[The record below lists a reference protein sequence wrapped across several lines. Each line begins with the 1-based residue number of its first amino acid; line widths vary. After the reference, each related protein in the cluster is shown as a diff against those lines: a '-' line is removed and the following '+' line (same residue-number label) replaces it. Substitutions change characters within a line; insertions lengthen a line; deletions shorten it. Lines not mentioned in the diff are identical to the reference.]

1 MRHLTK
7 IIGLTLGLLLI
18 VGSNSLYVISEVE
31 RGMTF
36 RFGEMIQSD
45 IKPGWHVKLPFIE
58 NVRRFDARILTVDAQ
73 PASFFTIENKR
84 LIVDSYAK
92 WRIADVDKY
101 YEATLGVE
109 RTADNRLAKR
119 VNDGL
124 RNQFGNRTLREVV
137 SGERDMLMKN
147 ITDSLNSTVLDEL
160 GIEIVDVRVK
170 RIDLPPEV
178 SNQVYRRMTA
188 ERNSEA
194 QELRSTGKEKAEKIR
209 ASADRER
216 TIELANAYRDAE
228 ELRGQG
234 DAEAARIYAEAYQQ
248 DPEFYAFMR
257 SLNAYKSAFSN
268 KGDILLVEPD
278 SEFFKYL
285 NQQKTK
291 S

>member
-1 MRHLTK
+1 MNNLLK
-7 IIGLTLGLLLI
+7 VVSFFLLLL
-18 VGSNSLYVISEVE
+18 VVVSNTLFVVSEVE
-31 RGMTF
+31 RGVTL
-36 RFGEMIQSD
+36 RFGEIVEAD
-45 IKPGWHVKLPFIE
+45 IKPGLHYKIPLVDDLK
-58 NVRRFDARILTVDAQ
+58 RFEARILTVDAQ
-73 PASFFTIENKR
+73 PESFFTVEKKR

-92 WRIADVDKY
+92 WRIADVETY
-101 YEATLGVE
+101 YKSTGGNQRVA
-109 RTADNRLAKR
+109 ANRLAKR

-124 RNQFGNRTLREVV
+124 RNQFGTRTLYEVV

-147 ITDSLNSTVLDEL
+147 ITDELNSSVLGSL
-160 GIEIVDVRVK
+160 GIEVVDVRVK
-170 RIDLPPEV
+170 RIDLPSEV
-178 SNQVYRRMTA
+178 SDPVFRRMTA
-188 ERNSEA
+188 ERNKEA

-268 KGDILLVEPD
+268 KGDIMLVEPD
-278 SEFFKYL
+278 SEFFRYL
-285 NQQKTK
+285 NQSKDK
-291 S
+291 

>member
-1 MRHLTK
+1 MNNLLK
-7 IIGLTLGLLLI
+7 VISFFLLLLVI
-18 VGSNSLYVISEVE
+18 VSNTLFVISEVE
-31 RGMTF
+31 RGVTL
-36 RFGEMIQSD
+36 RFGEIVEAD
-45 IKPGWHVKLPFIE
+45 IKPGLHYKIPLVDDLK
-58 NVRRFDARILTVDAQ
+58 RFEARILTVDAQ
-73 PASFFTIENKR
+73 PESFFTVEKKR

-92 WRIADVDKY
+92 WRIADVETY
-101 YEATLGVE
+101 YKSTGGNQRVA
-109 RTADNRLAKR
+109 ANRLAKR

-124 RNQFGNRTLREVV
+124 RNQFGTRTLYEVV

-147 ITDSLNSTVLDEL
+147 ITDELNSSVLDSL
-160 GIEIVDVRVK
+160 GIEVVDVRVK
-170 RIDLPPEV
+170 RIDLPSEV
-178 SNQVYRRMTA
+178 SDPVFRRMTA
-188 ERNSEA
+188 ERNKEA

-268 KGDILLVEPD
+268 KGDIMLVEPD
-278 SEFFKYL
+278 SEFFRYL
-285 NQQKTK
+285 NQSKDK
-291 S
+291 

>member
-1 MRHLTK
+1 MNNLIK
-7 IIGLTLGLLLI
+7 VMSFFLLLLVI
-18 VGSNSLYVISEVE
+18 VSNTLFVISEVE
-31 RGMTF
+31 RGVTL
-36 RFGEMIQSD
+36 RFGEIVEAD
-45 IKPGWHVKLPFIE
+45 IKPGLHYKIPLVDDLK
-58 NVRRFDARILTVDAQ
+58 RFEARILTVDAQ
-73 PASFFTIENKR
+73 PESFFTVEKKR

-92 WRIADVDKY
+92 WRIADVETY
-101 YEATLGVE
+101 YKSTGGNQRVA
-109 RTADNRLAKR
+109 ANRLAKR

-124 RNQFGNRTLREVV
+124 RNQFGTRTLYEVV

-147 ITDSLNSTVLDEL
+147 ITDELNSSVLDSL
-160 GIEIVDVRVK
+160 GIEVVDVRVK
-170 RIDLPPEV
+170 RIDLPSEV
-178 SNQVYRRMTA
+178 SDPVFRRMTA
-188 ERNSEA
+188 ERNKEA

-268 KGDILLVEPD
+268 KGDIMLVEPD
-278 SEFFKYL
+278 SEFFRYL
-285 NQQKTK
+285 NQSKDK
-291 S
+291 

>member
-1 MRHLTK
+1 MNMLSK
-7 IIGLTLGLLLI
+7 ISILVISGLVVL
-18 VGSNSLYVISEVE
+18 VSSSLYVISEVE
-31 RGMTF
+31 RGVTL
-36 RFGEMIQSD
+36 RFGEMVQAD
-45 IKPGWHVKLPFIE
+45 IKPGWHLKAPFID

-73 PASFFTIENKR
+73 PASFFTIEKKR

-92 WRIADVDKY
+92 WKISDVETYYKATGGSERIAV
-101 YEATLGVE
+101 
-109 RTADNRLAKR
+109 NRLAKR

-147 ITDSLNSTVLDEL
+147 ITDSLNNTVLDEL
-160 GIEIVDVRVK
+160 GIEIIDVRVK

-188 ERNSEA
+188 ERNKEA

-228 ELRGQG
+228 QLRGQG
-234 DAEAARIYAEAYQQ
+234 DAEAAKIYAEAYEE

-278 SEFFKYL
+278 SDFFKYL
-285 NQQKTK
+285 NQQK
-291 S
+291 SD

>member
-291 S
+291 

>member
-45 IKPGWHVKLPFIE
+45 IKPGWHIKLPFIE

-291 S
+291 